1 MIIDVPKYALVFFR
15 VLAILWLLPIFSMR
29 SISVIFKV
37 GLALLTAFLIAD
49 VVSYPGGLD
58 ADPYALLLAIF
69 REVLIGLSIG
79 FAIRLLFMVVQ
90 AAGEIMSYQTGFA
103 FARVIDPFTSMQS
116 SVLEQFLY
124 LLGIMIFFSVDG
136 HHIVVRGLY
145 ASFKELPLG
154 TATFTA
160 GLFNYLATATG
171 RIFSLGLKF
180 GAPLVVA
187 LLLIELSLGLLS
199 RMIPT
204 MNIFVEGLPVKVFV
218 SLTVLSLALGFMA
231 PALAGMF
238 RGIDAEYFRVLRL
251 LR

>member
-1 MIIDVPKYALVFFR
+1 MVIDVPKYILIFFR

-37 GLALLTAFLIAD
+37 GFSLLIAFLITEF
-49 VVSYPGGLD
+49 VSYPEGF
-58 ADPYALLLAIF
+58 ASEPYALLLAIF

-79 FAIRLLFMVVQ
+79 FAIRLMFMIVQ
-90 AAGEIMSYQTGFA
+90 AAGEIISYQTGFA
-103 FARVIDPFTSMQS
+103 FARIVDPFSSTQS
-116 SVLEQFLY
+116 SVLEQFQY
-124 LLGIMIFFSVDG
+124 LLGIMIFFSIDA

-154 TATFTA
+154 TATFTS
-160 GLFNYLATATG
+160 GLFGYFITATG

-187 LLLIELSLGLLS
+187 LFLIELSLGLLS

-218 SLTVLSLALGFMA
+218 SLSVLSLALGFMA
-231 PALAGMF
+231 PAIAGMF
-238 RGIDAEYFRVLRL
+238 KGIDNEYMRILRL

>member
-1 MIIDVPKYALVFFR
+1 MIIDVPKYALIFFR
-15 VLAILWLLPIFSMR
+15 VLAILWLLPIFEMR
-29 SISVIFKV
+29 SLSVIFKV
-37 GLALLTAFLIAD
+37 GLALLVAFLIAE
-49 VVSYPGGLD
+49 VVPYPGALA
-58 ADPYALLLAIF
+58 ADPYGLLLAIF

-79 FAIRLLFMVVQ
+79 FAVRLLFMVVQ
-90 AAGEIMSYQTGFA
+90 AAGEIMSYQTGFT
-103 FARVIDPFTSMQS
+103 FARVIDPFTSSQS

-124 LLGIMIFFSVDG
+124 LLGIMIFFCVDG

-154 TATFTA
+154 TATFTG
-160 GLFNYLATATG
+160 GLFAYLVTATG

-218 SLTVLSLALGFMA
+218 SLTILSLALGFMA
-231 PALAGMF
+231 PAFGSMF
-238 RGIDAEYFRVLRL
+238 RGIDAEYLRVLRL

>member
-1 MIIDVPKYALVFFR
+1 MIIDVPKYILIFFR

-37 GLALLTAFLIAD
+37 GLSLLISFLITEF
-49 VVSYPGGLD
+49 VSYSGGTV
-58 ADPYALLLAIF
+58 ADPYALVLAIF
-69 REVLIGLSIG
+69 KEVLIGLSIG
-79 FAIRLLFMVVQ
+79 FAVRLLFAVVQ
-90 AAGEIMSYQTGFA
+90 AAGEIISFQTGFA
-103 FARVIDPFTSMQS
+103 FARVIDPISSGQS

-124 LLGIMIFFSVDG
+124 MFGLMIFFCVDA
-136 HHIVVRGLY
+136 HHIVVRGIF

-154 TATFTA
+154 TATFA
-160 GLFNYLATATG
+160 NGLSNYFVTATG

-187 LLLIELSLGLLS
+187 LFLIELSLGLLS

-231 PALAGMF
+231 PELGRLF
-238 RGIDAEYFRVLRL
+238 RGIDLEYLRVLRL

>member
-1 MIIDVPKYALVFFR
+1 MIIDVPKYALIFFR
-15 VLAILWLLPIFSMR
+15 VTAILWLLPIFSMR
-29 SISVIFKV
+29 SISVIFKI
-37 GLALLTAFLIAD
+37 GIGLLTAFLIVD

-58 ADPYALLLAIF
+58 ADPYGLLLAIF
-69 REVLIGLSIG
+69 REVLIGLAIG

-103 FARVIDPFTSMQS
+103 FARVIDPFTSTQS

-124 LLGIMIFFSVDG
+124 LFGVMIFFSVDG
-136 HHIVVRGLY
+136 HHIVMRGLY

-154 TATFTA
+154 TATFTG
-160 GLFNYLATATG
+160 GLFTYLATATG
-171 RIFSLGLKF
+171 RIFSLGLKL

-231 PALAGMF
+231 PALGSMF
-238 RGIDAEYFRVLRL
+238 RGIDSECLRVLRL

>member
-1 MIIDVPKYALVFFR
+1 MIIDVPKYILIFFR

-29 SISVIFKV
+29 SISVTFKV
-37 GLALLTAFLIAD
+37 GLALLISFLITEF
-49 VVSYPGGLD
+49 VSYPGGLA
-58 ADPYALLLAIF
+58 ADPYALVLAIF
-69 REVLIGLSIG
+69 KEVLIGLSIG
-79 FAIRLLFMVVQ
+79 FAVRLLFAVIQ
-90 AAGEIMSYQTGFA
+90 AAGEIISFQTGFA
-103 FARVIDPFTSMQS
+103 FARVIDPVSSGQS

-124 LLGIMIFFSVDG
+124 MFGLMIFFCVDA
-136 HHIVVRGLY
+136 HHIVVRGIF

-154 TATFTA
+154 TATFA
-160 GLFNYLATATG
+160 NGLSNYFITATG

-187 LLLIELSLGLLS
+187 LFLIELSLGLLS

-218 SLTVLSLALGFMA
+218 SLSLLSLALGFMA
-231 PALAGMF
+231 PALGSLF
-238 RGIDAEYFRVLRL
+238 RGIDLEYLRVLRL

>member
-1 MIIDVPKYALVFFR
+1 MIIDVPKYLLIFFR
-15 VLAILWLLPIFSMR
+15 VLSILWLLPIFSMR
-29 SISVIFKV
+29 SVSVLFKV
-37 GLALLTAFLIAD
+37 AFAIVTSLLITEVVPYAETLAN
-49 VVSYPGGLD
+49 
-58 ADPYALLLAIF
+58 DPYGMLLAVL

-79 FAIRLLFMVVQ
+79 FAIRLLFMCVQ
-90 AAGEIMSYQTGFA
+90 AAGEIVSFQTGFA
-103 FARVIDPFTSMQS
+103 FARVIDPVSSGQA

-124 LLGIMIFFSVDG
+124 MLGIMIFFSVDA

-154 TATFTA
+154 AATFSG
-160 GLFNYLATATG
+160 GLFNYFITATG

-187 LLLIELSLGLLS
+187 LFLIELALGLLS

-218 SLTVLSLALGFMA
+218 SLSVLSLALGFMA
-231 PALAGMF
+231 PALTSLF
-238 RGIDAEYFRVLRL
+238 RGIDTEFVRVLRFM
-251 LR
+251 R

>member
-1 MIIDVPKYALVFFR
+1 M
-15 VLAILWLLPIFSMR
+15 
-29 SISVIFKV
+29 
-37 GLALLTAFLIAD
+37 
-49 VVSYPGGLD
+49 
-58 ADPYALLLAIF
+58 LLAVL

-79 FAIRLLFMVVQ
+79 FAIRLLFMCVQ
-90 AAGEIMSYQTGFA
+90 AAGEIVSFQTGFA
-103 FARVIDPFTSMQS
+103 FARVVDPFSSGQA

-124 LLGIMIFFSVDG
+124 MLGIMIFFSVDA

-154 TATFTA
+154 AATFSG
-160 GLFNYLATATG
+160 GLFNYFITATG

-187 LLLIELSLGLLS
+187 LFLIELALGLLS

-218 SLTVLSLALGFMA
+218 SLSVLSLALGFMA
-231 PALAGMF
+231 PALTSLF
-238 RGIDAEYFRVLRL
+238 RGIDTEFVRVLRFM
-251 LR
+251 R